1 MITTENEPPPVLRS
15 AFDEGGSTLNSQPDL
30 VAPKHPSEGGT
41 KPCQRKGKIA
51 RLPKAARDMINRM
64 IDDGLPYHVIIDELG
79 EAGEGLNTQNLTNW
93 KQGGY
98 QDYLK
103 IQETIEK
110 IKAQTEAATEILQG
124 VEGIDTAKIMEACRQ
139 VAAVQFMEA
148 LMEQG
153 DDAIR
158 KAIAD
163 EPARYFTLLNSVC
176 SLANSGLRYHKC
188 RREIAGTGK

>member
-1 MITTENEPPPVLRS
+1 MTTLLAPQLTNPHVQPPPR
-15 AFDEGGSTLNSQPDL
+15 Q
-30 VAPKHPSEGGT
+30 
-41 KPCQRKGKIA
+41 CQRKGKIA
-51 RLPKAARDMINRM
+51 RLPKAARDMINHM

-124 VEGIDTAKIMEACRQ
+124 VEGMDTSKIMEACRQ
-139 VAAVQFMEA
+139 VAAVQLMEA
-148 LMEQG
+148 LMEHG
-153 DDAIR
+153 DEAIR

-176 SLANSGLRYHKC
+176 SLANSGL
-188 RREIAGTGK
+188 